1 MKKKLLSIL
10 LAAVLVLSMAAC
22 GESQEETPDQN
33 ETENNGQ
40 EGENSQGEAEGS
52 GPAYV
57 TAPITIDFW
66 HTFGSGLQAEYM
78 ADAVSRFNESNEY
91 GITVNATYIG
101 NYTTLRSQLT
111 TSIGAQDNPQV
122 AVLGMSDILASA
134 GVLVD
139 MQPYV
144 DRDGISLDGV
154 LDGVKTSMYYED
166 QLTAMP
172 FARSCTLFYYN
183 VDMFAAAGYD
193 AAPTTID
200 ELVEACRTVSEQNG
214 NYGFEMLI
222 DMSFYQEALLRSLG
236 SEGLID
242 EDRQGASCLD
252 DGTFLQM
259 LSDWESWIDEGWSV
273 APTVTDGTNNMYQMM
288 YSGELASCF
297 ASSASL
303 STLVEYG
310 KESGVNIAVAP
321 MPTYD
326 GVGGVGGGGDV
337 SIIGANNDEQ
347 QIAAAWEFVKFLMSD
362 EEVAIRSEQ
371 TGYLPTSQGAA
382 DLMADL
388 FATDNNMKVAYDARV
403 ACEDV
408 PGCTQRS
415 EWQTQAATAVSYVI
429 QDKSMSPEEAIEY
442 LKSMLQTVFY

>member
-1 MKKKLLSIL
+1 MRKKLVSML
-10 LAAVLVLSMAAC
+10 LVVTLVLTMAAC
-22 GESQEETPDQN
+22 GETSDEAPDGNQNSEETGDDTQP
-33 ETENNGQ
+33 
-40 EGENSQGEAEGS
+40 EGEDSQDGV
-52 GPAYV
+52 GPEYV

-78 ADAVSRFNESNEY
+78 TDAVARFNESNEY

-139 MQPYV
+139 MQPYA
-144 DRDGISLDGV
+144 DRDGVSLDGV

-172 FARSCTLFYYN
+172 FARSCTLLYYN
-183 VDMFAAAGYD
+183 VDMFAEAGYD
-193 AAPTTID
+193 SAPTTID
-200 ELVEACRTVSEQNG
+200 ELVEACKAVSEQNG

-242 EDRQGASCLD
+242 EDKQGASCLD

-259 LSDWESWIDEGWSV
+259 LSDWDSWIEEGWCV

-288 YSGELASCF
+288 YSGELAACF

-310 KESGVNIAVAP
+310 KESGVTIAAAP
-321 MPTYD
+321 MPTYS
-326 GVGGVGGGGDV
+326 GAGGVGY
-337 SIIGANNDEQ
+337 AF
-347 QIAAAWEFVKFLMSD
+347 FVC
-362 EEVAIRSEQ
+362 R
-371 TGYLPTSQGAA
+371 
-382 DLMADL
+382 
-388 FATDNNMKVAYDARV
+388 
-403 ACEDV
+403 
-408 PGCTQRS
+408 
-415 EWQTQAATAVSYVI
+415 
-429 QDKSMSPEEAIEY
+429 
-442 LKSMLQTVFY
+442 

>member
-1 MKKKLLSIL
+1 MKKKLLSVL
-10 LAAVLVLSMAAC
+10 LALSMICSMAAC
-22 GESQEETPDQN
+22 GDGEGNDQGGKKESTESGGASQEAD
-33 ETENNGQ
+33 GD
-40 EGENSQGEAEGS
+40 

-66 HTFGSGLQAEYM
+66 HTFGSGMQAEYM
-78 ADAVSRFNESNEY
+78 TDAVTRFNESNEY

-122 AVLGMSDILASA
+122 AILGMSDILASA
-134 GVLVD
+134 GVLAD
-139 MQPYV
+139 MKPYAQ
-144 DRDGISLDGV
+144 RDQVSLDSI
-154 LDGVKTSMYYED
+154 LDSVQTSMYYED

-172 FARSCTLFYYN
+172 FARSCTMFYYN
-183 VDMFAAAGYD
+183 EDMFKAAGYD
-193 AAPTTID
+193 TVPTTI
-200 ELVEACRTVSEQNG
+200 EEMAAACKAVSQKNG

-222 DMSFYQEALLRSLG
+222 DMSFYQEALLLSLG

-242 EDRQGASCLD
+242 ADKQGASCLE
-252 DGTFLQM
+252 DGSFLKM
-259 LSDWESWIDEGWSV
+259 LTDWKQWCDEGWCV

-288 YSGELASCF
+288 YSGELAACF

-321 MPTYD
+321 MPTYN
-326 GVGGVGGGGDV
+326 GTGGVGGGGDI
-337 SIIGANNDEQ
+337 SIIAANNDEQ

-362 EEVAIRSEQ
+362 EEVALRSQ
-371 TGYLPTSQGAA
+371 KTGYLPTSEGAA
-382 DLMADL
+382 ELMADI
-388 FATDNNMKVAYDARV
+388 FAEDANMKAAYDARV
-403 ACEDV
+403 ICKDV

-415 EWQTQAATAVSYVI
+415 EWQIQAATAVSYVI
-429 QDKSMSPEEAIEY
+429 QDKNMSPEEAIDY
-442 LKSMLQTVFY
+442 LKNMLSTVFY